1 MSNEEKAVGIGL
13 LVRDLC
19 LSKGVTRDNAETAAL
34 IAQQSAMEMAK
45 WKDNQAAAAYCK
57 CCYTRECED
66 YESDTCDW
74 LEKFKKILKGGKE

>member
-1 MSNEEKAVGIGL
+1 MTNEKK
-13 LVRDLC
+13 
-19 LSKGVTRDNAETAAL
+19 SKELALEFFETSVWHNDVKDAL
-34 IAQQSAMEMAK
+34 IKMAE

-57 CCYTRECED
+57 CCDTRECED